1 MIWLRHQPCS
11 MHIGMPWCA
20 LDWAGGP
27 LGSSAVNALCVY
39 GFVCAED
46 DAGLFSALQCAE
58 VSACMLLSGPV
69 VAPGGRSLCS
79 RHDSRWSRCSA
90 VER

>member
-1 MIWLRHQPCS
+1 

-46 DAGLFSALQCAE
+46 EAGGFSALQCAE

-69 VAPGGRSLCS
+69 VAPVVAA
-79 RHDSRWSRCSA
+79 DSA
-90 VER
+90 VGTTVAGFAAVL